1 MTRKTGARFTAS
13 DLVALTSRMYLRHLP
28 RVTVPAALIFVPL
41 GLLEEGA
48 SAATADWPSRSVGG
62 LLAALAVSL
71 GLSGVALLAEVSYSG
86 VLEYTIGDS
95 LAGRP
100 PAPIRDLLLRLPYAR
115 LVAVQLLVAA
125 VAVVGF
131 ILLVVP
137 GLVALV
143 VFSLVGPVVVL
154 EGRRPL
160 AALRRSAALVRTRW
174 LLTAAIVV
182 LPSVLGDG
190 LDAAAGDLFGHS
202 RTVTVAVD
210 VVLALTI
217 VAWEGLAIAVLA
229 HLLMEQAEA
238 R

>member
-1 MTRKTGARFTAS
+1 
-13 DLVALTSRMYLRHLP
+13 
-28 RVTVPAALIFVPL
+28 
-41 GLLEEGA
+41 
-48 SAATADWPSRSVGG
+48 
-62 LLAALAVSL
+62 
-71 GLSGVALLAEVSYSG
+71 
-86 VLEYTIGDS
+86 
-95 LAGRP
+95 
-100 PAPIRDLLLRLPYAR
+100 
-115 LVAVQLLVAA
+115 
-125 VAVVGF
+125 
-131 ILLVVP
+131 
-137 GLVALV
+137 VALV